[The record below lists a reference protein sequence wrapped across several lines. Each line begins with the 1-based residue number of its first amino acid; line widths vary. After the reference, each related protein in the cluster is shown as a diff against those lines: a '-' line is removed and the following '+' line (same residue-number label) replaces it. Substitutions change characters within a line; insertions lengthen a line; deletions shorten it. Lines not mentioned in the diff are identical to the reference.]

1 MMQVE
6 NGFLIIFNFQQVK
19 PFTLHCS
26 LLLLIF
32 GYAFVGGLIFNR
44 LEAEATEEH
53 HRKSFNQ
60 KGNWLINCQIYREWQ
75 AKADCVFRVILF
87 FGMFFCV

>member
-1 MMQVE
+1 LVKSSRF
-6 NGFLIIFNFQQVK
+6 GDTAKKFLILPFQQVK

-32 GYAFVGGLIFNR
+32 VYAFAGGVMFNR

-53 HRKSFNQ
+53 HRKWGKLMRQ
-60 KGNWLINCQIYREWQ
+60 IN
-75 AKADCVFRVILF
+75 
-87 FGMFFCV
+87 